1 MSLRYNTESTIIS
14 YTFGDKYTLSLG
26 TTVEI
31 IGDIYIRERD
41 EENNTYTREYS
52 STNLDSKYSN
62 IFYYIDTITLGFEF
76 YGIEF
81 LIGTGKQ
88 DFKFKDFKCDSS
100 DCSKT
105 ADEVYSQ
112 TKIKDYWMDF
122 GIGIVF

>member
-1 MSLRYNTESTIIS
+1 M
-14 YTFGDKYTLSLG
+14 
-26 TTVEI
+26 TVYRLL
-31 IGDIYIRERD
+31 DIRELSQLAGIPRPQ
-41 EENNTYTREYS
+41 RQS
-52 STNLDSKYSN
+52 LC
-62 IFYYIDTITLGFEF
+62 FTLGFEF

>member
-1 MSLRYNTESTIIS
+1 METNILYQI
-14 YTFGDKYTLSLG
+14 G

-31 IGDIYIRERD
+31 KGDIYIRERD

-62 IFYYIDTITLGFEF
+62 IFYYIDTITLGFEL

-88 DFKFKDFKCDSS
+88 DFKFKDFKCDS
-100 DCSKT
+100 
-105 ADEVYSQ
+105 
-112 TKIKDYWMDF
+112 M
-122 GIGIVF
+122 IVQKLQMKFTVKPR